1 MDSEKIKELT
11 SELTAEEKIQMIHGA
26 GFFNTAPVKRLGIP
40 GIIMSDGPM
49 GVRHEI
55 RSDIW
60 EDACETEDFV
70 SYFPSNT
77 AIAATW
83 NPETA
88 RKIGK
93 DLGCE
98 ARGRGKDVILAPG
111 INIIRTPLCGRNFEY
126 MSEDPQLI
134 SAMAVPMIQ
143 GIQENDAAACVK
155 HFALNNQEENRM
167 EVNADTDE
175 RALREIYLRGFEA
188 AVKKGGV
195 SAVMSAYN
203 RFRGEYCSHSGYLLD
218 EILRKEWGFDGAVIS
233 DWGAVHDTKA
243 AAACGLDIE
252 MSTDGDFEHYYLARP
267 LLEAIKSGEVK
278 QEDVDRKI
286 EHILTF
292 MNKIGLFKKDRKSG
306 AYNLA
311 EHRQHILSAAEES
324 VVLLKNESVLP
335 LNKEKLKKIAV
346 IGENAQRLHAA
357 GGGSAEIKA
366 LYEIS
371 PILGLKMV
379 LGGNTEICYAKG
391 YSSDSTQSEKL
402 RGEAV
407 RLAEECEA
415 VIYFG
420 GLNHDFDSEGFDKK
434 DMKLPYEQDYL
445 IKELLDVCP
454 DTVIVM
460 ISGGPA
466 EMGTWIGKAKAVVQ
480 SWYAGM
486 EGGTAL
492 ANILFGISEPS
503 GRLPMTFPSVLGD
516 SPVCAAGQCPGGL
529 QQNSVCHASDL
540 TVHIDGQ
547 CPEKISAHIADRC
560 SDDLSVYY
568 KEGIYTG
575 YRYYDKYGV
584 KPQFYFGHGLAYTE
598 FDYESINAESFFEA
612 EPPFIRVRTAVKN
625 IGRRPG
631 TETVQVYMHGH
642 LENMEMPVKEL
653 KGFTKLY
660 LEPGECCEA
669 VIDIEARDCSSY
681 DVNTKKFEMWRGEVK
696 IMAAHSAGDIRKE
709 CSICFPLKKMKE
721 EKGV

>member
-1 MDSEKIKELT
+1 MDSEKIKELI

-26 GFFNTAPVKRLGIP
+26 GFFKTAPIKRLGIP
-40 GIIMSDGPM
+40 EIVMSDGPM

-88 RKIGK
+88 KKMGE

-111 INIIRTPLCGRNFEY
+111 INIMRTPLCGRNFEY

-134 SAMAVPMIQ
+134 CAMAVPMIQ
-143 GIQENDAAACVK
+143 GIQENDVAACVK

-203 RFRGEYCSHSGYLLD
+203 RFRGEYCSHNGYLLD

-252 MSTDGDFEHYYLARP
+252 MSTDGDFEHYYLACP
-267 LLEAIKSGEVK
+267 LLEALKNGEVK

-454 DTVIVM
+454 DMVIVM
-460 ISGGPA
+460 ISGGPT
-466 EMGTWIGKAKAVVQ
+466 EMGTWIEKAKAVVQ

-503 GRLPMTFPSVLGD
+503 GRLPMTFPSVLED
-516 SPVCAAGQCPGGL
+516 SPAL
-529 QQNSVCHASDL
+529 
-540 TVHIDGQ
+540 
-547 CPEKISAHIADRC
+547 C

-575 YRYYDKYGV
+575 YRYYDKYGI
-584 KPQFYFGHGLAYTE
+584 KPRFYFGHGLAYTE
-598 FDYESINAESFFEA
+598 FEYESVNAEGFFEA
-612 EPPFIRVRTAVKN
+612 ETPFIRVRAAVKN

-631 TETVQVYMHGH
+631 KETVQIYMHGH
-642 LENMEMPVKEL
+642 SEDMEMPVKEL
-653 KGFTKLY
+653 KGFAKLY
-660 LEPGECCEA
+660 LEPGECREA
-669 VIDIEARDCSSY
+669 VIDIEAGECSSY
-681 DVNTKKFEMWRGEVK
+681 DVNTKRFEMWRGEVK

-721 EKGV
+721 KKDV